1 MNSVQN
7 RFTPFITSQKYPLL
21 IALVFF
27 LIVCYVGFSYHSYWI
42 VDQDGIHLLRGGEQ
56 IINGDGQNV
65 HFTTTPPT
73 AAIFY
78 AALNS
83 VFNDGFTLM
92 KLISI
97 ISGSATVLIVFF
109 IIKNISNYKIALI
122 GQLLFAFN
130 PWFSFFSMQA
140 EIDVLAVFLAC
151 ASLYFATK
159 KNLKPSDMIIM
170 GALLGASFMIRY
182 QSIIIIITMIIF
194 LLIRNKKIHINLSY
208 IGLAVSL
215 FLIVASPLFIYNYA
229 TVGNISDTSANF
241 AMQFGSKYQTPEWSD
256 QLYRLTKEGK
266 GTLDGIFLDFDLF
279 QKNYFYNLFYNTPNR
294 LFNFIDTTNTSL
306 VPAIP
311 FIGLVPV
318 LGGLVYLLKIEVN
331 KTSIVLLLGSIAITT
346 FFVLLFGD
354 INIHFFAIII
364 IPILSLGIVNIKKI
378 QKNLLPLLILPAVFP
393 VFMSIAILRYSEQ
406 YFMIWISI
414 ATLSAIFF
422 VDIIPKI
429 YYKIKPKNE
438 FQRNS
443 KIFIIIAVFIVL
455 VFLANIGYEYVL
467 IRATSSGTSYV
478 SISDELSMLFQN
490 EILEQTGIEVKHV
503 GDILS
508 KQPGI
513 KNSYVMGNQYYYAHY
528 FPANFIKGEFDEG
541 PENDTVDNYITRKNW
556 NDVEIYHSNTQ
567 SMPQMR
573 QGLIDPRVDYLIF
586 ELYPTGGHFQHDY
599 LKVLSD
605 PNNPDIPSNFE
616 AIYSSNKSKNLVVYK
631 IHYEN

>member
-1 MNSVQN
+1 MVFLQSKLSDTV
-7 RFTPFITSQKYPLL
+7 ISHKYPLL
-21 IALVFF
+21 ITLVFF
-27 LIVCYVGFSYHSYWI
+27 LVVCYVGFSYHNYWI
-42 VDQDGIHLLRGGEQ
+42 VDQDGIHLLNGGEQ

-78 AALNS
+78 ATLNL

-140 EIDVLAVFLAC
+140 EVEVLPVFLAC
-151 ASLYFATK
+151 ASLYFVTK
-159 KNLKPSDMIIM
+159 KNLKPFDMIMI
-170 GALLGASFMIRY
+170 GSLLGASFLFRY
-182 QSIIIIITMIIF
+182 QCIIIVITIIIF
-194 LLIRNKKIHINLSY
+194 LLIRNKKIHINLSHA
-208 IGLAVSL
+208 GLVVSL
-215 FLIVASPLFIYNYA
+215 FLIVVSPLFIYNHT
-229 TVGNISDTSANF
+229 TVGNIFDTSGSF
-241 AMQFGSKYQTPEWSD
+241 YMQFGAKYQTPEWNE
-256 QLYRLTKEGK
+256 QMYRLTQEGK

-306 VPAIP
+306 IPAIP

-318 LGGLVYLLKIEVN
+318 LGGVIYLLKIDAN
-331 KTSIVLLLGSIAITT
+331 KTNMILLLSTIATT
-346 FFVLLFGD
+346 TLFVFLFGD
-354 INIHFFAIII
+354 IKIHFFAIII

-378 QKNLLPLLILPAVFP
+378 QKNLLPLLILPVVFP
-393 VFMSIAILRYSEQ
+393 VFMSISILRYSEQ

-490 EILEQTGIEVKHV
+490 EILEQTGIEVKHA

-556 NDVEIYHSNTQ
+556 NDIEIYHSNTQ

-573 QGLIDPRVDYLIF
+573 QDLIDPRVDYLIF

>member
-1 MNSVQN
+1 MNSAQN
-7 RFTPFITSQKYPLL
+7 KFTPFITSQKYPLL
-21 IALVFF
+21 ITLVFF
-27 LIVCYVGFSYHSYWI
+27 LVVCYVGFSHHNYWI
-42 VDQDGIHLLRGGEQ
+42 ADQDGIHLLNGGEQ
-56 IINGDGQNV
+56 ILNGDGQNV
-65 HFTTTPPT
+65 HFTTTPAT

-97 ISGSATVLIVFF
+97 ISGSVTVLTVFF
-109 IIKNISNYKIALI
+109 IIRNIFNFKTALI

-140 EIDVLAVFLAC
+140 EVDILAVFLIC

-159 KNLKPSDMIIM
+159 KNLNSYDMIIM
-170 GALLGASFMIRY
+170 GSLLGASFMIRY

-194 LLIRNKKIHINLSY
+194 LLIRNKKIHINLSH
-208 IGLAVSL
+208 IGLVVSL
-215 FLIVASPLFIYNYA
+215 FLIVASPLFIYNYV
-229 TVGNISDTSANF
+229 TVGDISDTSANF
-241 AMQFGSKYQTPEWSD
+241 AMQFGSKYQTSEWSD

-306 VPAIP
+306 IPAIP

-331 KTSIVLLLGSIAITT
+331 KTNTVLLLGTIAITSL
-346 FFVLLFGD
+346 FILLFGD

-364 IPILSLGIVNIKKI
+364 IPILSLGIINIKKI
-378 QKNLLPLLILPAVFP
+378 QENLLPLLILPAVFP
-393 VFMSIAILRYSEQ
+393 VVVSIALLRYSEQ
-406 YFMIWISI
+406 YFIIWISI
-414 ATLSAIFF
+414 AILSAVFF
-422 VDIIPKI
+422 ADIIPKI
-429 YYKIKPKNE
+429 YYKIKPKNG
-438 FQRNS
+438 FQRSS
-443 KIFIIIAVFIVL
+443 KTFIIIAIFVGLI
-455 VFLANIGYEYVL
+455 FLANIGYEYVL
-467 IRATSSGTSYV
+467 VRATSSGVSYV
-478 SISDELSMLFQN
+478 SVSDEFSMLFQN
-490 EILEQTGIEVKHV
+490 ESVEQIGIEAKYI

-513 KNSYVMGNQYYYAHY
+513 QNSYVMANQYYYSHY
-528 FPANFIKGEFDEG
+528 FPANYIKGEFDEG

-586 ELYPTGGHFQHDY
+586 ELYPTEGHFQHDY

-605 PNNPDIPSNFE
+605 PKNPDIPSNFE
-616 AIYSSNKSKNLVVYK
+616 SIYSSNKSKNIVVYK

>member
-1 MNSVQN
+1 M
-7 RFTPFITSQKYPLL
+7 
-21 IALVFF
+21 
-27 LIVCYVGFSYHSYWI
+27 
-42 VDQDGIHLLRGGEQ
+42 
-56 IINGDGQNV
+56 
-65 HFTTTPPT
+65 
-73 AAIFY
+73 
-78 AALNS
+78 
-83 VFNDGFTLM
+83 
-92 KLISI
+92 
-97 ISGSATVLIVFF
+97 
-109 IIKNISNYKIALI
+109 
-122 GQLLFAFN
+122 
-130 PWFSFFSMQA
+130 
-140 EIDVLAVFLAC
+140 
-151 ASLYFATK
+151 
-159 KNLKPSDMIIM
+159 
-170 GALLGASFMIRY
+170 
-182 QSIIIIITMIIF
+182 
-194 LLIRNKKIHINLSY
+194 
-208 IGLAVSL
+208 
-215 FLIVASPLFIYNYA
+215 
-229 TVGNISDTSANF
+229 
-241 AMQFGSKYQTPEWSD
+241 
-256 QLYRLTKEGK
+256 
-266 GTLDGIFLDFDLF
+266 
-279 QKNYFYNLFYNTPNR
+279 
-294 LFNFIDTTNTSL
+294 
-306 VPAIP
+306 
-311 FIGLVPV
+311 
-318 LGGLVYLLKIEVN
+318 
-331 KTSIVLLLGSIAITT
+331 
-346 FFVLLFGD
+346 
-354 INIHFFAIII
+354 
-364 IPILSLGIVNIKKI
+364 
-378 QKNLLPLLILPAVFP
+378 
-393 VFMSIAILRYSEQ
+393 LRYSEQ

-478 SISDELSMLFQN
+478 SISDEFSMLFQN
-490 EILEQTGIEVKHV
+490 ERLEQTGIEVKHV

-605 PNNPDIPSNFE
+605 TNNPDIPSNFE